1 MTSTTEEEGAP
12 GSLRLLCTISLRA
25 CEVMTPL
32 ISTIYNDLSKNEV
45 KAKQD
50 NSAFTIAD
58 GLVQRLLYVLFES
71 VQFRGIVG
79 EEETSP
85 LSADEESWTHQV
97 DGMTIPKHILPIVQT
112 AKSEIETLAGSLCG
126 DYSKISVFI
135 DPIDGTKEFST
146 GKGEQCS
153 ICIGFA
159 DENGKAVGGVVY
171 RPLTLNP
178 TWAAGAI
185 SEQYVVHNFDL
196 NAHLQDD
203 EGLLTS
209 NGSISTFI
217 ESLMIELG
225 MKRVKAGGAGNK
237 MLLLL
242 ERSLQLANNSPMSS
256 MLYIQDR
263 GVS

>member
-1 MTSTTEEEGAP
+1 
-12 GSLRLLCTISLRA
+12 
-25 CEVMTPL
+25 MTPL
-32 ISTIYNDLSKNEV
+32 ISTIYNDLSKSEV
-45 KAKQD
+45 KTKQD

-58 GLVQRLLYVLFES
+58 GLVQRLLYVLFAS

-79 EEETSP
+79 EEDTICS
-85 LSADEESWTHQV
+85 SAGEGSWDQV
-97 DGMTIPKHILPIVQT
+97 DGLTIPKHILPIVQF
-112 AKSEIETLAGSLCG
+112 AKSKIEALSSSLRG

-159 DENGKAVGGVVY
+159 DEDGKAAGGVVY

-185 SEQYVVHNFDL
+185 SERYADHNFDL
-196 NAHLQDD
+196 KARNQVD
-203 EGLLTS
+203 EGGLLTS
-209 NGSISTFI
+209 NGSISKFI

-225 MKRVKAGGAGNK
+225 VKRVKAGGAGNK

-242 ERSLQLANNSPMSS
+242 ERSLQLVENSTMSS

-263 GVS
+263 GVSHYCH